1 MRYKF
6 YSPVQGIIDYDFNK
20 DMEYDA
26 YFDEYCIEDLEKKDF
41 DYLTGEDITVYEE
54 YINQMIE
61 KDLKKE
67 LDEGMGLMQ
76 YFNYGSREIY
86 KDLLEKV
93 TAAYPRIETVGDKA
107 YGVMVCDIEKPL
119 ADQEIEIL
127 KDYFNGQYSDG
138 WGEGFSQRGIE
149 TSYGV
154 LYLDFWS
161 DDFYIETED
170 ELKNWTIVNKVDTIY
185 KEKCRVQLLSA
196 VPSTILLFHLVSSF
210 RENYAVSW
218 HYRILRCIRI
228 QITGVPAENDMFY
241 G

>member
-26 YFDEYCIEDLEKKDF
+26 YFDEYCIEDLEKMDF
-41 DYLTGEDITVYEE
+41 DYLTGEDLTVYEE

-67 LDEGMGLMQ
+67 ADEDMGLMH
-76 YFNYGSREIY
+76 YFAYGSREIY

-93 TAAYPRIETVGDKA
+93 TAAYPRVETVRDKA

-119 ADQEIEIL
+119 TDQEIKIL

-138 WGEGFSQRGIE
+138 WGEGFAQRGIE
-149 TSYGV
+149 TQHGV
-154 LYLDFWS
+154 VYLDFWP
-161 DDFYIETED
+161 DDFHMETED
-170 ELKNWTIVNKVDTIY
+170 ELKDRLELKQDN
-185 KEKCRVQLLSA
+185 ELQ
-196 VPSTILLFHLVSSF
+196 F
-210 RENYAVSW
+210 E
-218 HYRILRCIRI
+218 
-228 QITGVPAENDMFY
+228 M
-241 G
+241 

>member
-76 YFNYGSREIY
+76 YFNYGSRENC
-86 KDLLEKV
+86 KELLEKV
-93 TAAYPRIETVGDKA
+93 KSAYPRIETVRNKA
-107 YGVMVCDIEKPL
+107 YGVMVCDIQKPL
-119 ADQEIEIL
+119 NEKEIEIL
-127 KDYFNGQYSDG
+127 KDYFAGQYSDG
-138 WGEGFSQRGIE
+138 WGEGFAQRGIE
-149 TSYGV
+149 TLCGV
-154 LYLDFWS
+154 LYLDFYS

-170 ELKNWTIVNKVDTIY
+170 ELKNSLESKQDN
-185 KEKCRVQLLSA
+185 EMQ
-196 VPSTILLFHLVSSF
+196 F
-210 RENYAVSW
+210 E
-218 HYRILRCIRI
+218 
-228 QITGVPAENDMFY
+228 M
-241 G
+241 

>member
-1 MRYKF
+1 MSYKF

-76 YFNYGSREIY
+76 YFNYGSRENY
-86 KDLLEKV
+86 KELLEKV
-93 TAAYPRIETVGDKA
+93 KSAYPRIETVRNKA
-107 YGVMVCDIEKPL
+107 Y
-119 ADQEIEIL
+119 
-127 KDYFNGQYSDG
+127 G
-138 WGEGFSQRGIE
+138 WGEGFAQRGIE
-149 TSYGV
+149 TLCGV
-154 LYLDFWS
+154 LYLDFYS

-170 ELKNWTIVNKVDTIY
+170 ELKNSLESKQDN
-185 KEKCRVQLLSA
+185 EMQ
-196 VPSTILLFHLVSSF
+196 F
-210 RENYAVSW
+210 E
-218 HYRILRCIRI
+218 
-228 QITGVPAENDMFY
+228 M
-241 G
+241 

>member
-76 YFNYGSREIY
+76 YFNYGSRENY
-86 KDLLEKV
+86 KELLEKV
-93 TAAYPRIETVGDKA
+93 KSAYPRIETVRR
-107 YGVMVCDIEKPL
+107 GVSLCKENNI
-119 ADQEIEIL
+119 
-127 KDYFNGQYSDG
+127 
-138 WGEGFSQRGIE
+138 
-149 TSYGV
+149 V
-154 LYLDFWS
+154 L
-161 DDFYIETED
+161 
-170 ELKNWTIVNKVDTIY
+170 V
-185 KEKCRVQLLSA
+185 
-196 VPSTILLFHLVSSF
+196 F
-210 RENYAVSW
+210 R
-218 HYRILRCIRI
+218 
-228 QITGVPAENDMFY
+228 F
-241 G
+241 